1 MGDGAELSAE
11 LAVLV
16 CCNHAFVNSVIVRRV
31 HPQISPE
38 RRQELVPV
46 ERASP
51 TQRRPPQH
59 HDILAGAGYW
69 EPLFRRAEDDRV
81 DGKDV
86 VEQFLDHTIIEI
98 WGVLNYDEIEVGVPH
113 AERPSEERQR
123 RLAQPAILTSKC
135 RPWNARHT

>member
-16 CCNHAFVNSVIVRRV
+16 CCNHAFLSSVIIRGV

-69 EPLFRRAEDDRV
+69 EPHFRRAEDDRV
-81 DGKDV
+81 DCIDV
-86 VEQFLDHTIIEI
+86 AEHGLGHTLIELR
-98 WGVLNYDEIEVGVPH
+98 GVLNYDEVEIAVPH

-123 RLAQPAILTSKC
+123 RLAQPTILRSKC
-135 RPWNARHT
+135 RPWNVRHT

>member
-16 CCNHAFVNSVIVRRV
+16 CCNHAFVSSVIISRV
-31 HPQISPE
+31 HPQISSE

-46 ERASP
+46 QRANP
-51 TQRRPPQH
+51 TERRPPQH

-69 EPLFRRAEDDRV
+69 KPHFRRAEDDRV

-86 VEQFLDHTIIEI
+86 VEQFFDHTIFEI
-98 WGVLNYDEIEVGVPH
+98 WGVLDYGEVEVAVPH